1 MSAAPKAEAK
11 YDFSATKLPD
21 AFPDLKCSGDLKN
34 VTAVSP
40 RPVTV
45 KKRDKVKVDIIP
57 DTTNNIT
64 FLFIKP
70 SEYSSECRR
79 LICRPAG
86 SSSRVPTT
94 PIEEGHQHGGET
106 GKGGYQSGESYPP
119 DTSQKYPDETG
130 KGGYQSG
137 ESYPPDTSQKYPD
150 ETGKG
155 GYPKKNPPPPPPE
168 YSGTECDFTWNKPD
182 DPSDLTGYFTVQKD
196 PKDKR
201 KGVSYISYQGQ
212 QTQTMPPPAK
222 AGGETRPRP
231 PQPPGPISTPGSVEI
246 NLENDLF
253 LIGHSVIGLLGPV
266 NTLEFENELDKDVSI
281 QVVMGYPIDR
291 PSI

>member
-40 RPVTV
+40 RPVNV
-45 KKRDKVKVDIIP
+45 PKRDKVKVDILP
-57 DTTNNIT
+57 NTTNNIT
-64 FLFIKP
+64 FMFIKP

-106 GKGGYQSGESYPP
+106 GKEGYQSGESY
-119 DTSQKYPDETG
+119 T
-130 KGGYQSG
+130 
-137 ESYPPDTSQKYPD
+137 PDTSQKYPD

-155 GYPKKNPPPPPPE
+155 GYPKKIPPPPPPE

-212 QTQTMPPPAK
+212 QTQTMPPQAT
-222 AGGETRPRP
+222 AVEETRPRP
-231 PQPPGPISTPGSVEI
+231 HQPPGPISTPGSVEI

-253 LIGHSVIGLLGPV
+253 LIGHSLIGLLGPV

-281 QVVMGYPIDR
+281 QVVMGYPADR
-291 PSI
+291 PSITPPSPKYPSQKDRKQSS